1 MSLKISVRNCCGRSL
16 ERSGSIRT
24 DVAFHSPHRTKEIPS
39 KKFDW
44 MYRAG
49 FTRSVLPHVLSDVFR
64 GGHIIWSFD
73 GLQHKPPMMSS
84 LIIRVA
90 ARQKAPIPTCE
101 VRKIFDSFKCAG
113 MGKFMKGWWAKKD
126 LESRK
131 RIMKRAYGNLEIFPC
146 FFYFSH
152 FRLSFSSINFL
163 GFSVLSADLRNRLK
177 PGYVGALWNNLTI
190 LLAIFRV
197 EVLSSNIV
205 TLQNKKKSWPVWFRP
220 PHKVS
225 PPLPVLRWSCHVVPF
240 HYTKQNCPLYHLFG
254 STANQL
260 CKRETLNFCLRQ
272 QD

>member
-1 MSLKISVRNCCGRSL
+1 MDRFGPTWP
-16 ERSGSIRT
+16 SIRPIGPRK
-24 DVAFHSPHRTKEIPS
+24 FHPKNLTECIAP
-39 KKFDW
+39 
-44 MYRAG
+44 G

-113 MGKFMKGWWAKKD
+113 MEKFMKGWWAKKD

-146 FFYFSH
+146 FFCFSH

-205 TLQNKKKSWPVWFRP
+205 TLQNKKKSWPVWLRP

-225 PPLPVLRWSCHVVPF
+225 PPSPRIAMIVPCCSISLHETKLSIVPF
-240 HYTKQNCPLYHLFG
+240 IWFYRK
-254 STANQL
+254 SVM
-260 CKRETLNFCLRQ
+260 
-272 QD
+272 

>member
-1 MSLKISVRNCCGRSL
+1 MDRFGPTWP
-16 ERSGSIRT
+16 SIRPIGPRK
-24 DVAFHSPHRTKEIPS
+24 FHPKNLTECIAP
-39 KKFDW
+39 
-44 MYRAG
+44 G

-190 LLAIFRV
+190 LLALFRV

-205 TLQNKKKSWPVWFRP
+205 TLQNKKKSWPVWFRS

-225 PPLPVLRWSCHVVPF
+225 PPSPRIAMIVPCCSISLHETKLSIVPF
-240 HYTKQNCPLYHLFG
+240 IWFYRK
-254 STANQL
+254 SVM
-260 CKRETLNFCLRQ
+260 
-272 QD
+272 

>member
-1 MSLKISVRNCCGRSL
+1 MSLEISVRNGCGRSL

-24 DVAFHSPHRTKEIPS
+24 DVAFHSPHRTTEIPS

-44 MYRAG
+44 MYRAWVYSLG
-49 FTRSVLPHVLSDVFR
+49 FASRVEWCFSGRTHNL
-64 GGHIIWSFD
+64 IIWWFTTQASD
-73 GLQHKPPMMSS
+73 DVLLDHKSCGQTKSTDSYLRGAKNFWFVQMC
-84 LIIRVA
+84 RHG
-90 ARQKAPIPTCE
+90 E
-101 VRKIFDSFKCAG
+101 VYERLVSE
-113 MGKFMKGWWAKKD
+113 KD

-225 PPLPVLRWSCHVVPF
+225 PPSPRIAMIVPCCFISLHETKLSIVPF
-240 HYTKQNCPLYHLFG
+240 IWFYRK
-254 STANQL
+254 SVM
-260 CKRETLNFCLRQ
+260 
-272 QD
+272 

>member
-1 MSLKISVRNCCGRSL
+1 M
-16 ERSGSIRT
+16 
-24 DVAFHSPHRTKEIPS
+24 
-39 KKFDW
+39 
-44 MYRAG
+44 
-49 FTRSVLPHVLSDVFR
+49 
-64 GGHIIWSFD
+64 IWSFD

-190 LLAIFRV
+190 LLALFRV

-225 PPLPVLRWSCHVVPF
+225 PPSPRIAIIKPCCSISLHETKLSIVPF
-240 HYTKQNCPLYHLFG
+240 IWFYLK
-254 STANQL
+254 SVM
-260 CKRETLNFCLRQ
+260 
-272 QD
+272 

>member
-1 MSLKISVRNCCGRSL
+1 MDRFGPTWP
-16 ERSGSIRT
+16 SIRLIGPRK
-24 DVAFHSPHRTKEIPS
+24 FHPKNLTECIAP
-39 KKFDW
+39 
-44 MYRAG
+44 G
-49 FTRSVLPHVLSDVFR
+49 FTRSVLSHVLSDVFR

-90 ARQKAPIPTCE
+90 ARQKAPIPTCK

-225 PPLPVLRWSCHVVPF
+225 PPSPRIAMIVPCCSISLHETKLSIVPF
-240 HYTKQNCPLYHLFG
+240 IWFYRK
-254 STANQL
+254 SVM
-260 CKRETLNFCLRQ
+260 
-272 QD
+272 

>member
-1 MSLKISVRNCCGRSL
+1 MDRFGPTWP
-16 ERSGSIRT
+16 SIRPIGPRK
-24 DVAFHSPHRTKEIPS
+24 FHPKNLTECIAP
-39 KKFDW
+39 
-44 MYRAG
+44 G

-73 GLQHKPPMMSS
+73 GLQHKPPMISS
-84 LIIRVA
+84 SIIRVA
-90 ARQKAPIPTCE
+90 ARQKAPIPTSE
-101 VRKIFDSFKCAG
+101 VRKSFDSFKCAG

-131 RIMKRAYGNLEIFPC
+131 RIMKRACGNLEIFPC

-205 TLQNKKKSWPVWFRP
+205 TLQNKKKSWPVWFLP

-225 PPLPVLRWSCHVVPF
+225 PPSPRIAMIVPCCSISLHETKLSIVPF
-240 HYTKQNCPLYHLFG
+240 IWFYRK
-254 STANQL
+254 SVM
-260 CKRETLNFCLRQ
+260 
-272 QD
+272 

>member
-1 MSLKISVRNCCGRSL
+1 MDRFGPTWL
-16 ERSGSIRT
+16 SIRPIGPRK
-24 DVAFHSPHRTKEIPS
+24 FHPKNLTECIAP
-39 KKFDW
+39 
-44 MYRAG
+44 G

-101 VRKIFDSFKCAG
+101 VRKILDSFKCAG
-113 MGKFMKGWWAKKD
+113 MGKFMNGWWAKKD

-190 LLAIFRV
+190 LLALFRV

-225 PPLPVLRWSCHVVPF
+225 PPSPRIAIIVPCCSISLHETKLSIVPF
-240 HYTKQNCPLYHLFG
+240 IWFYRK
-254 STANQL
+254 SVM
-260 CKRETLNFCLRQ
+260 
-272 QD
+272 

>member
-1 MSLKISVRNCCGRSL
+1 MDRFGPTWP
-16 ERSGSIRT
+16 SIRPIGPRK
-24 DVAFHSPHRTKEIPS
+24 FHPKNLTECIAP
-39 KKFDW
+39 
-44 MYRAG
+44 G

-177 PGYVGALWNNLTI
+177 PGYVGALWNNLTFYSLYSESKCCLPT
-190 LLAIFRV
+190 LLHCKIRKKVGLFGSALPTRFR
-197 EVLSSNIV
+197 
-205 TLQNKKKSWPVWFRP
+205 
-220 PHKVS
+220 
-225 PPLPVLRWSCHVVPF
+225 PPLPVLRSS
-240 HYTKQNCPLYHLFG
+240 YHLFG

>member
-1 MSLKISVRNCCGRSL
+1 MDRLGPTWP
-16 ERSGSIRT
+16 SIRPIGPRK
-24 DVAFHSPHRTKEIPS
+24 FHPKNLTECIAP
-39 KKFDW
+39 
-44 MYRAG
+44 G

-84 LIIRVA
+84 LIISCGQTSTVSYLRGP
-90 ARQKAPIPTCE
+90 RN
-101 VRKIFDSFKCAG
+101 FDSLKCAG
-113 MGKFMKGWWAKKD
+113 IGRIRKGWWAKEA

-131 RIMKRAYGNLEIFPC
+131 RIMKRAYGNLEILPC

-177 PGYVGALWNNLTI
+177 SGYVGALWNNLTI

-205 TLQNKKKSWPVWFRP
+205 TLQNKKRSWPVWFRP
-220 PHKVS
+220 PHKVLPA
-225 PPLPVLRWSCHVVPF
+225 PPPPRIAMIVPCCSISLHETKLYIVPF
-240 HYTKQNCPLYHLFG
+240 IWCYRK
-254 STANQL
+254 SVM
-260 CKRETLNFCLRQ
+260 
-272 QD
+272 

>member
-1 MSLKISVRNCCGRSL
+1 MDRFGPTWP
-16 ERSGSIRT
+16 SIRPIGPRK
-24 DVAFHSPHRTKEIPS
+24 FHPKNLTECIAP
-39 KKFDW
+39 
-44 MYRAG
+44 G

-131 RIMKRAYGNLEIFPC
+131 RIMKRAYGNLEILPC

-225 PPLPVLRWSCHVVPF
+225 PPSPRIAMIVPCCSISLHETKLSIVPF
-240 HYTKQNCPLYHLFG
+240 IWFYRK
-254 STANQL
+254 SVM
-260 CKRETLNFCLRQ
+260 
-272 QD
+272 

>member
-1 MSLKISVRNCCGRSL
+1 MDRFGPTWP
-16 ERSGSIRT
+16 SIRPIGPRK
-24 DVAFHSPHRTKEIPS
+24 FHPKNLTECIAP
-39 KKFDW
+39 
-44 MYRAG
+44 G

-225 PPLPVLRWSCHVVPF
+225 PPSSRIAMIVPCCSISLHETKLSIVPF
-240 HYTKQNCPLYHLFG
+240 IWFYRK
-254 STANQL
+254 SVM
-260 CKRETLNFCLRQ
+260 
-272 QD
+272 

>member
-1 MSLKISVRNCCGRSL
+1 MDRFGPTWP
-16 ERSGSIRT
+16 SIRPIGPRK
-24 DVAFHSPHRTKEIPS
+24 FHPKNLTECIAP
-39 KKFDW
+39 
-44 MYRAG
+44 G

-101 VRKIFDSFKCAG
+101 GRKIFDSFKCAG

-152 FRLSFSSINFL
+152 FRLSFSSVNFL

-190 LLAIFRV
+190 LLALFRV

-225 PPLPVLRWSCHVVPF
+225 PPSPRIAMIVPCCSISLHETKLSIVPF
-240 HYTKQNCPLYHLFG
+240 IWFYRK
-254 STANQL
+254 SVM
-260 CKRETLNFCLRQ
+260 
-272 QD
+272 

>member
-1 MSLKISVRNCCGRSL
+1 MDRFGPTWP
-16 ERSGSIRT
+16 SIRPIGPRK
-24 DVAFHSPHRTKEIPS
+24 FHPKNLTECIAP
-39 KKFDW
+39 
-44 MYRAG
+44 G

-113 MGKFMKGWWAKKD
+113 MEKFMKGWWAKKD

-146 FFYFSH
+146 FFCFGH

-190 LLAIFRV
+190 LLALFRV

-225 PPLPVLRWSCHVVPF
+225 PPSPRIAMIVPCCSISIHETKLSIVPF
-240 HYTKQNCPLYHLFG
+240 IWFYRK
-254 STANQL
+254 SVM
-260 CKRETLNFCLRQ
+260 
-272 QD
+272 

>member
-1 MSLKISVRNCCGRSL
+1 M
-16 ERSGSIRT
+16 
-24 DVAFHSPHRTKEIPS
+24 P
-39 KKFDW
+39 
-44 MYRAG
+44 G

-101 VRKIFDSFKCAG
+101 VPKIFDSFKCAG

-131 RIMKRAYGNLEIFPC
+131 RIMKRAYGNLEIFPW

-163 GFSVLSADLRNRLK
+163 GFLVLSADLRSRLK

-225 PPLPVLRWSCHVVPF
+225 PPSPRIAMIVPCCSISLHETKLSIVPF
-240 HYTKQNCPLYHLFG
+240 IWFYRK
-254 STANQL
+254 SVM
-260 CKRETLNFCLRQ
+260 
-272 QD
+272 